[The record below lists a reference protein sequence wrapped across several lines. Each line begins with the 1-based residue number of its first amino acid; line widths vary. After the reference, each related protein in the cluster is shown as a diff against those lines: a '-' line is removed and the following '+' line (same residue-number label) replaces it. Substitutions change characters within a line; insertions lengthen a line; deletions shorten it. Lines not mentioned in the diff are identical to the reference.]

1 MKYSLRLPPNVS
13 GASEK
18 EQITQLR
25 NYLVQLVGDLQFV
38 LDNLDATS
46 SNAAAQSA
54 QATSHDARL
63 RMARTTNKTEET

>member
-54 QATSHDARL
+54 QAASIEARS